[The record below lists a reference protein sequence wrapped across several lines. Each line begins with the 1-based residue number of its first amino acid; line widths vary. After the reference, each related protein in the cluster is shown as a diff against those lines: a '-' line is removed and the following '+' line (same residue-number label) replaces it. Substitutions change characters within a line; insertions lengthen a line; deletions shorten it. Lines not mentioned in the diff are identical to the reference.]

1 MRNELFNTDAML
13 NGMMGLITGD
23 ALGCPV
29 QFMSRSEIRNRPK
42 GPVSDMEEFGT
53 YHMPKGTWTDDSSMA
68 LAALTSIREKDGI
81 DPEDIMERFMNWEFD
96 GEYTPYG
103 EAFDQGLTCVEA
115 IFRYAR
121 GENATSCGRTGEH
134 ANGNGALMRIL
145 PVCLYYVEQ
154 VRQGKCT
161 DADAV
166 QGIHAV
172 ASLTHNHLRS
182 NIACGLYYFMVKVL
196 AESSGQYEIDQKKK
210 MSEDADLK
218 TLEVVNAAEFSTGK
232 SLVDL
237 LQKGLDEGF
246 AFYEKDVANLTQL
259 AFYERTRNLAS
270 FSETLEKEIVS
281 SGYVVASFEAALWCL
296 VTTASFKD
304 CLLKAVNLGDD
315 TDTVAAIA
323 GGLAGL
329 FYGYEAFP
337 KDWLK
342 VIAKREWIEELCG
355 A

>member
-68 LAALTSIREKDGI
+68 LAALASIREKDGI

-96 GEYTPYG
+96 GDYTPYG
-103 EAFDQGLTCVEA
+103 EAFDQGLTCIEA
-115 IFRYAR
+115 IMRFAR
-121 GENATSCGRTGEH
+121 GENSTSCGRTGEH

-182 NIACGLYYFMVKVL
+182 NIACGLYYFMVKTLVSGSG
-196 AESSGQYEIDQKKK
+196 ESLG
-210 MSEDADLK
+210 
-218 TLEVVNAAEFSTGK
+218 
-232 SLVDL
+232 DL

-259 AFYERTRNLAS
+259 AFYGRTRNLAS
-270 FSETLEKEIVS
+270 FSGTPEKEIIS
-281 SGYVVASFEAALWCL
+281 SGYVVVSFEAALWCL
-296 VTTASFKD
+296 ITTDSFKD

-337 KDWLK
+337 EEWLK
-342 VIAKREWIEELCG
+342 VIVKREWIEELCG